1 MPVDK
6 NIEGDQVVDCL
17 GSAIYHGEAELGN
30 VPGLLK
36 RVIEEGFW
44 RRRVMR
50 KTGQIVEF
58 ARFLD
63 FVREGPPEGLGTTLK
78 TLQRICQDDKTVLDM
93 LDRETVKG
101 PGNPTGSNQHGEKT
115 GNVDIIHNS
124 SNQSEERP
132 AGTGS
137 ARALRRLR
145 EQRPDLHEQVLSNA
159 LSPHAAMIEAGF
171 RQRSITI
178 AVDPAGA
185 ARRIRK
191 NFSDEQIVELID
203 LLQKESEYPP

>member
-1 MPVDK
+1 MAVDK
-6 NIEGDQVVDCL
+6 DIEGDQVVDCL
-17 GSAIYHGEAELGN
+17 GSAIYHGEAELGD

-78 TLQRICQDDKTVLDM
+78 TLQRICQDDKVVLDM
-93 LDRETVKG
+93 LDRETVHG
-101 PGNPTGSNQHGEKT
+101 PGNPTGNNQHGENGGT
-115 GNVDIIHNS
+115 VYIVNS
-124 SNQSEERP
+124 SSSENTERP
-132 AGTGS
+132 VGNSS
-137 ARALRRLR
+137 ANALRRLR
-145 EQRPDLHEQVLSNA
+145 KERPDLHERVLANE
-159 LSPHAAMIEAGF
+159 LTPHGAMIEAGF

-191 NFSDEQIVELID
+191 NFSDKQIVELID

>member
-1 MPVDK
+1 MAVDK
-6 NIEGDQVVDCL
+6 DIEGDQVVDCL
-17 GSAIYHGEAELGN
+17 GSAIYHGEAELGD

-44 RRRVMR
+44 RRRVLR

-58 ARFLD
+58 SRFLD

-78 TLQRICQDDKTVLDM
+78 TLQRICQDDKAVLDM
-93 LDRETVKG
+93 LDRETVQG
-101 PGNPTGSNQHGEKT
+101 PGGDKRSEAAQETTVDNINNDSDSKRASN
-115 GNVDIIHNS
+115 
-124 SNQSEERP
+124 
-132 AGTGS
+132 GTS
-137 ARALRRLR
+137 ATYALRKLR
-145 EQRPDLHEQVLSNA
+145 TARPDLHEQVLSNA

-191 NFSDEQIVELID
+191 NFSDKQIVELID